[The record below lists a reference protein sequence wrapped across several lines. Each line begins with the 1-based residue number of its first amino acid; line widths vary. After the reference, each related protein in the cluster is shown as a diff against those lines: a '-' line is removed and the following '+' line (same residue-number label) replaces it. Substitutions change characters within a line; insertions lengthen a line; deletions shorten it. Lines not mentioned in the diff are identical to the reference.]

1 MLKIN
6 DIYRFYA
13 DGFKSMTVG
22 RKLWLLII
30 VKLIVIFG
38 ILMLFFFDDVVGDKA
53 RAEGTDPSEVVRRD
67 VIDRR

>member
-1 MLKIN
+1 MLKVN
-6 DIYRFYA
+6 NIYRFYA

-38 ILMLFFFDDVVGDKA
+38 ILKLFLFDDVVGDKA
-53 RAEGTDPSEVVRRD
+53 RAEGTDPSEVVRREL
-67 VIDRR
+67 IDRR